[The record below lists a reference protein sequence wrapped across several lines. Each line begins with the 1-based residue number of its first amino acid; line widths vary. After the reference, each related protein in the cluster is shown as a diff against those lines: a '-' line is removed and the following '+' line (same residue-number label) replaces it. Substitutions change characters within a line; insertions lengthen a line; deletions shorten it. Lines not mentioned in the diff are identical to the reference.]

1 MNQPFVIKLPKVEN
15 KSIDFNE
22 KNELSL
28 YSSVINYPLFKLGF
42 HSYIHRTR
50 SAMEITKNLQTK
62 TNFYYVV
69 NPYESEISNYEDDI
83 EKSSKLYFNS
93 KTKEISNDFLKFW
106 EMFFV
111 FDIINKNTKNV
122 FIESKIDI
130 NDIFDF
136 FNSKLE
142 TKYKTSLAKSMKKD
156 MDVIIFNNDIK
167 TEDENFIEQAF
178 YLEFVNQAIEILKNL
193 SDGGNAIIK
202 FYDSFTIVTIK
213 LIYILSSFFED
224 AIIYKPFVSRQSDTD
239 RFLILT
245 NFKNKNTDKIIK
257 AFENIIKSKKEKE
270 NLVDIIPDIIISR
283 EFMNAISFINK
294 KLVNNQQI
302 MINEIIK
309 YIKENNYFGDK
320 YHIFRDRQI
329 ESSKWWIKNFYPPS
343 ENLYEKNKD
352 ELNKLYKN
360 TQDKLKMELEKF
372 NESVVN

>member
-22 KNELSL
+22 KNELSI

-83 EKSSKLYFNS
+83 EKSSKLYF

-130 NDIFDF
+130 NDIIDF

-213 LIYILSSFFED
+213 LLYILSSFFED
-224 AIIYKPFVSRQSDTD
+224 AMIYKPFVSRQSDTD

-360 TQDKLKMELEKF
+360 AQDKLKMELEKF
-372 NESVVN
+372 NESLVN

>member
-62 TNFYYVV
+62 TNFYFVV

-130 NDIFDF
+130 NDIIDF

-213 LIYILSSFFED
+213 LLYILSSFFED

-257 AFENIIKSKKEKE
+257 AFENIIKTKKEKE
-270 NLVDIIPDIIISR
+270 NLVDIIPDIIISK

>member
-15 KSIDFNE
+15 KSIEFNE

-83 EKSSKLYFNS
+83 EKSSKLYFKS
-93 KTKEISNDFLKFW
+93 KEISNDFLKFW

-130 NDIFDF
+130 NDIIDF

-213 LIYILSSFFED
+213 LLYILSSFFED
-224 AIIYKPFVSRQSDTD
+224 AMIYKPFVSRQSDTD

-294 KLVNNQQI
+294 RLVNNQQI